1 MSLQWL
7 RAFSVWVGSV
17 GLPRKLETG
26 LILKQNNKSEQIS
39 SIVVGSDAA
48 RINFSSMFLKGCSRN
63 DALQSQVV

>member
-7 RAFSVWVGSV
+7 RAFPVWVGSV

-26 LILKQNNKSEQIS
+26 LFLKQNNKSEQIS
-39 SIVVGSDAA
+39 FIVVGSDVA

-63 DALQSQVV
+63 DTLRSQVV